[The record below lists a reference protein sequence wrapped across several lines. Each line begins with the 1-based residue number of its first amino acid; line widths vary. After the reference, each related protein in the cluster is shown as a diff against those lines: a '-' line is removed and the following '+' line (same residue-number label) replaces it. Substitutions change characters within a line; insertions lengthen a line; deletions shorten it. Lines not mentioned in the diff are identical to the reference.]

1 MELDTQDRQLM
12 NMLQAEFPLVE
23 EPFAA
28 MGAHLG
34 VSAGDVITRI
44 ARLKA
49 GGMVRWISGV
59 FDPWKIGY
67 RTTLAAMRV
76 PPERLDAAAGVVSA
90 HPGVSHNYARRHDYN
105 LWFTLSVPKE
115 RSLEAALQGL
125 AQLAQPLETLNL
137 PAVRVFKRRVFV
149 DMMADTV
156 SHRST
161 TGAEEPEEEMPHSKA
176 EALSEQDRN
185 LVRLLQA
192 DLPLRERPFAE
203 LGKDAGI
210 SAVEVL
216 GYVQRLHD
224 RGIMRR
230 YGASI
235 GHRKAGLVAN
245 ALSCWDITEAKVRET
260 GRRVA
265 HLNAVSHCYERRRD
279 PRWPYNL
286 FAMIHGRSEDDCE
299 AVAEEIARDTATSHY
314 VLLYSS
320 VEYKKEKVPYFEN
333 LN

>member
-1 MELDTQDRQLM
+1 MELDTQDRRLT

-28 MGAHLG
+28 MGGRLG
-34 VSAGDVITRI
+34 LGAANVVTRI
-44 ARLKA
+44 ASLKA
-49 GGMVRWISGV
+49 VGIVRWISGV

-67 RTTLAAMRV
+67 RTTLGAMRV
-76 PPERLDAAAGVVSA
+76 PPDRLDAAAGVISA
-90 HPGVSHNYARRHDYN
+90 HPGVSHNYARCHEYN
-105 LWFTLSVPKE
+105 LWFTLSVPRE
-115 RSLEAALQGL
+115 QSLEVAVQVL
-125 AQLAQPLETLNL
+125 AQLAQPIETLNL

-149 DMMADTV
+149 NMMADLE
-156 SHRST
+156 SRRST
-161 TGAEEPEEEMPHSKA
+161 IGVEEREEGMPDSRL
-176 EALSEQDRN
+176 EPLSEQDRR
-185 LVRLLQA
+185 LIRLLQT

-203 LGKDAGI
+203 LGKDAGM

-216 GYVQRLHD
+216 GSIQQLLD

-245 ALSCWDITEAKVRET
+245 ALSCWDIAEAKVVEA

-265 HLNAVSHCYERRRD
+265 QFNAVSHCYERRRD

-286 FAMIHGRSEDDCE
+286 FAMIHGRSRAECD
-299 AVAEEIARDTATSHY
+299 AVAEKIAKDIDIPHY
-314 VLLYSS
+314 VLLYSG

>member
-1 MELDTQDRQLM
+1 MQLDTQDRQLT
-12 NMLQAEFPLVE
+12 NMLQAGFPLVD

-28 MGAHLG
+28 MGADLG
-34 VSAGDVITRI
+34 LSAGEVVTRI

-49 GGMVRWISGV
+49 AGIVRWISGV

-90 HPGVSHNYARRHDYN
+90 HPGVSHNYARRHEYN
-105 LWFTLSVPKE
+105 LWFTLSIPKE
-115 RSLEAALQGL
+115 QSVEVALQVL
-125 AQLAQPLETLNL
+125 AQLAQPIETLNL

-149 DMMADTV
+149 DMMADAG

-161 TGAEEPEEEMPHSKA
+161 TGARELEEGMPDSKV
-176 EALSEQDRN
+176 EPLSEQDRL
-185 LVRLLQA
+185 LVRLLQT
-192 DLPLRERPFAE
+192 DLPLQERPFAE
-203 LGKDAGI
+203 LGKDASM
-210 SAVEVL
+210 SAAEVL
-216 GYVQRLHD
+216 GYIQRLLD

-245 ALSCWDITEAKVRET
+245 ALSCWDISEAKVGEIGT
-260 GRRVA
+260 RVA
-265 HLNAVSHCYERRRD
+265 QFNAVSHCYQRRRD

-286 FAMIHGRSEDDCE
+286 FAMIHGRRQADCE
-299 AVAEEIARDTATSHY
+299 AVAEEIARDAVISHY
-314 VLLYSS
+314 VLLYSG